1 MTIRLRPAGM
11 NQGGAEPWL
20 RAGVGLLVLVSVA
33 ASVTYFLR
41 EPANLGFLD
50 HPTIVGLHVVLGAV
64 YIMVA
69 PFQFVERIRSRHLS
83 YHRAAGRIL
92 VVVGLAV
99 GVTALFLGLVI
110 PFSGWPEAVLI
121 AVFGSL
127 FLFFLSRGYV
137 HIRAKRVT
145 LHQASMTRAFAIALA
160 PATQRVL
167 FIPPLLVLQDP
178 RLDQVVLLSVA
189 AWATAL
195 VVHSVLAEVWI
206 RRTRRPRAERSSE
219 GVHEALS
226 APAPEFPRS
235 TGSRRQLSRSLRLA
249 RPDT

>member
-1 MTIRLRPAGM
+1 MSGPVARHTDDAGM
-11 NQGGAEPWL
+11 NRRGAERWL
-20 RAGVGLLVLVSVA
+20 RVAVGLLVLVSVA

-64 YIMVA
+64 YIVVA
-69 PFQFVERIRSRHLS
+69 PFQFVERIRSRHIS
-83 YHRAAGRIL
+83 YHRAAGRVL
-92 VVVGLAV
+92 VVVGFTV

-121 AVFGSL
+121 GIFGSL
-127 FLFFLSRGYV
+127 FLYFLGRGYV

-145 LHQASMTRAFAIALA
+145 LHQASMMRAFAIALA

-167 FIPPLLVLQDP
+167 FIPPLLVLDDP
-178 RLDQVVLLSVA
+178 TLNQVVLLSVA

-206 RRTRRPRAERSSE
+206 RRTRRPHAERGSE
-219 GVHEALS
+219 DVPQAL
-226 APAPEFPRS
+226 PA
-235 TGSRRQLSRSLRLA
+235 QA
-249 RPDT
+249 A